1 MNKAILNEDIT
12 TWGGK
17 ANRAR
22 DEFKTAADIDS
33 SNYRVFLS
41 NLDIERTLRIY
52 KSVVK
57 LSSEAV
63 VAVTA
68 GRSREFSL
76 ITDKIRPLL
85 SYIND
90 NNVKLSNFFDED
102 NPAASE
108 IIKRDPKIKS
118 SVVTLKQNLKTI
130 QSAREAI
137 GAVPF
142 NPAFLASE
150 ELTDAFIDLRLDLAW
165 DYEYDAVVILNL
177 DDVRLIDCLVRRGQ
191 KRFILAGG
199 DLETS
204 LCKSVE
210 VTGGTLYKL
219 KDYDSLKKQGGT
231 PAFPGRPM
239 RRFVVFDVG
248 SQPLPEEELRQI
260 GIGVNNDRNEQWG
273 RFNTINRA
281 DATRVLDN
289 LKNMAL
295 HDQTSIFH
303 NKFEGK
309 AAVIVCPGPSLAKNV
324 ELLKK
329 IKGKALIICV
339 LHALKDLQRR
349 GINPDIVVHVDPAD
363 LKKLKSKKGGKDSS
377 FWDQWITSN
386 KIEEVDHLVVSNY
399 SKPDIFDVPAKN
411 VLWMSSGLPIS
422 DLLPIDVFDYSR
434 IGGSVSHSCFD
445 LAMEFGCSSI
455 ALIGQDLAFSKDG
468 SKYTSNADLE
478 IDDEEKKRYKL
489 LVYGNDV
496 EVKGW
501 YGEKVTSNNT
511 FISFAKAYELFA
523 KLLNER
529 SVKLF
534 NCTEGG
540 IFIEGY
546 EHCKFEDF
554 INKEINFKDKQSV
567 SDQLLE
573 ITKNSSEK
581 DKKVAALKTFI
592 SKGRTLTK
600 EIDKLLKVLIP
611 IAEKKSHADHDLR
624 KFDKLQNKMIKKMG
638 KNYFYSLGLQR
649 DIHILQAGL
658 KADPSVAGQLG
669 YHLDFL
675 KVAKDLNG
683 RFNRNFIDQY
693 NLLKSV

>member
-1 MNKAILNEDIT
+1 MNKAITKKDINLQISDT
-12 TWGGK
+12 FNK
-17 ANRAR
+17 
-22 DEFKTAADIDS
+22 AADIDS
-33 SNYRVFLS
+33 SNYRVFLN
-41 NLDIERTLRIY
+41 NLDIERTIRIY
-52 KSVVK
+52 KSVVR
-57 LSSEAV
+57 LSSDAV
-63 VAVTA
+63 AAATT
-68 GRSREFSL
+68 GRSKDFSF
-76 ITDKIRPLL
+76 ITDKMRPLL

-90 NNVKLSNFFDED
+90 NNVKLSNFFDEKD
-102 NPAASE
+102 PAASE
-108 IIKRDPKIKS
+108 IIKKDPNIKS

-130 QSAREAI
+130 ESVREAI

-142 NPAFLASE
+142 NSAFLASE
-150 ELTDAFIDLRLDLAW
+150 ELTNAFIDFKLDLAW
-165 DYEYDAVVILNL
+165 DYEYDAVIILNL
-177 DDVRLIDCLVRRGQ
+177 DDVRLIDYLVTRGQ

-199 DLETS
+199 DLETN

-210 VTGGTLYKL
+210 EIGGTLYKL
-219 KDYDSLKKQGGT
+219 KDCNSLKEQGGT
-231 PAFPGRPM
+231 PAFPGKPM
-239 RRFVVFDVG
+239 RRFVIFDVG
-248 SQPLPEEELRQI
+248 SQQLSEEELHQI
-260 GIGVNNDRNEQWG
+260 GVGVSHDRNEQWG

-295 HDQTSIFH
+295 FEQTSIFH
-303 NKFEGK
+303 DKFAGK

-324 ELLKK
+324 DLLKK

-339 LHALKDLQRR
+339 LHALKDLQQR

-363 LKKLKSKKGGKDSS
+363 LKSKKSNKGGKDVS

-386 KIEEVDHLVVSNY
+386 KIEDVDHFVVSNY

-411 VLWMSSGLPIS
+411 ILWMSSGLPIG
-422 DLLPIDVFDYSR
+422 DLLPIDVFDYQR

-445 LAMEFGCSSI
+445 LAMEFGCSAI

-468 SKYTSNADLE
+468 SQYTSHADLE
-478 IDDEEKKRYKL
+478 IAEEEKQKYKH
-489 LVYGNDV
+489 LVYGADV
-496 EVKGW
+496 DVKGW

-523 KLLNER
+523 RVLNER

-540 IFIEGY
+540 IFLKGY

-554 INKEINFKDKQSV
+554 INKEINLKDKRSI
-567 SDQLLE
+567 SDHLLK
-573 ITKNSSEK
+573 ITESS
-581 DKKVAALKTFI
+581 DKKNKKVTDFKAFI
-592 SKGRTLTK
+592 AKNRTLTK
-600 EIDKLLKVLIP
+600 EIDKLLKILIP
-611 IAEKKSHADHDLR
+611 IAEKKSHTDHDLR

-658 KADPSVAGQLG
+658 KAD
-669 YHLDFL
+669 
-675 KVAKDLNG
+675 
-683 RFNRNFIDQY
+683 
-693 NLLKSV
+693 